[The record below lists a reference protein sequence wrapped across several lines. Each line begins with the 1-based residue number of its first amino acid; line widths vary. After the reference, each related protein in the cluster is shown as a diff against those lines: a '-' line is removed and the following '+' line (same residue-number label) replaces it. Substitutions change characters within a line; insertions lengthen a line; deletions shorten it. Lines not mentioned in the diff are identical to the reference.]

1 MKIIYV
7 FSSPH
12 HYNLLL
18 GFGVPVII
26 IIISDGG
33 VVLFFAIFGIPRV
46 VEENKNSFSS
56 YNESCSSY

>member
-18 GFGVPVII
+18 GFEVPVII

-33 VVLFFAIFGIPRV
+33 VGFFAIFGIPRV